1 MAEAIYVTKQATP
14 EQLKRLARYEDSPAD
29 FIGLSANDFERSNF
43 EGIMGFYLVTLED
56 IKEACKNLKEK
67 EVSTFHLTDWL
78 NLMIV
83 VMAENFG
90 IDDETIHQIKVRVP
104 ETDEDLKACLF
115 NLLEGLEMQ
124 TSDTGVPDYK
134 LSDEVIEEYEY
145 RKKFPDDLGHLTQW
159 QMDDFLNGY
168 AVPGEQIRVPKADIP
183 LFLKVVDEGC
193 KRNMDLALF
202 LKGYGCYGGDDI
214 FPCDWKASEACL
226 LRLYENT
233 QDPQYANKLGFLYYY
248 GRVNDRIPQ
257 YDKAFQFFT
266 IGAINRVYE
275 SCYMIADMFWDGNGT
290 VRSPKSADC
299 VIEWSYPAS
308 LYQFCNGKQDSNFAE
323 IAYRMARIRQRRA
336 NYAINAKD
344 LYLEEAYRFYLEAD
358 YAITDRMK
366 SFVKFGDQST
376 KEDIEQGL
384 AEVKSQLPRDFYKDN
399 LQDDYLYFTIDF
411 MKSYNVMVSLRRAS
425 IDSVKMT
432 LRVVPKKNH
441 PRPKQKLL
449 TIPQFGYCG
458 VTDTLVV
465 YLERVEFLNCKYG
478 DGEEFKVDNFVEE
491 SDGTWELY
499 RKNQLLCEFQAGN
512 YVIKKSDYV
521 K

>member
-1 MAEAIYVTKQATP
+1 
-14 EQLKRLARYEDSPAD
+14 
-29 FIGLSANDFERSNF
+29 
-43 EGIMGFYLVTLED
+43 
-56 IKEACKNLKEK
+56 
-67 EVSTFHLTDWL
+67 
-78 NLMIV
+78 
-83 VMAENFG
+83 
-90 IDDETIHQIKVRVP
+90 
-104 ETDEDLKACLF
+104 
-115 NLLEGLEMQ
+115 
-124 TSDTGVPDYK
+124 
-134 LSDEVIEEYEY
+134 
-145 RKKFPDDLGHLTQW
+145 
-159 QMDDFLNGY
+159 MDDFLNGY

-214 FPCDWKASEACL
+214 FPCDSKASQACL

-248 GRVNDRIPQ
+248 GRVNNRIPQ

-441 PRPKQKLL
+441 PRPKQKSPPFHSSDTVASQIPWWYIWSVLSSL
-449 TIPQFGYCG
+449 TASMAMAKSSRLI
-458 VTDTLVV
+458 TLSKS
-465 YLERVEFLNCKYG
+465 L
-478 DGEEFKVDNFVEE
+478 
-491 SDGTWELY
+491 DGTWELY

-512 YVIKKSDYV
+512 YVIKKSRLRKIIRQMRFAKINLNKVFRRLTLGSASFTCLGYRSLV
-521 K
+521 Q